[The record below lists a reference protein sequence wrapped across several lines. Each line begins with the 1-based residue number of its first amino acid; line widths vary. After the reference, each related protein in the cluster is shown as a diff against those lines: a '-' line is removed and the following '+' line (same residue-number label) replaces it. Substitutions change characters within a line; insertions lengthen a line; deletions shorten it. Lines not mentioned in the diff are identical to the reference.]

1 MLDGSPVQRSSTAT
15 ISFYGMLCFGCP
27 AFSCFVV
34 LLCGNA
40 DSCCAA
46 LQISAFLLLRSE
58 VIPMYR
64 ANFQFTMEIP
74 TNK

>member
-1 MLDGSPVQRSSTAT
+1 MAVQSSSTAI
-15 ISFYGMLCFGCP
+15 ISFYGMLCFRCP
-27 AFSCFVV
+27 AFSCCAL

-46 LQISAFLLLRSE
+46 LQISDFLLPRSE

-74 TNK
+74 PNK